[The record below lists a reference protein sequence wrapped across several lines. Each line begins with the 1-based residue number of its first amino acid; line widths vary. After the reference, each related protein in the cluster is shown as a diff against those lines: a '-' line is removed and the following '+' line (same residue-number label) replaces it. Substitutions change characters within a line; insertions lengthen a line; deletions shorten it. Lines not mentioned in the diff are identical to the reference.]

1 MSETA
6 LSEAT
11 HLEELRNNYIRIEK
25 EIERDEAE
33 KLQIFKTINSISER
47 MHQLDSEIIVLNDE
61 KDNVDQ
67 LITEIS
73 KGFSKIEA
81 STQSLLLLTTRQL
94 KMLKRKY
101 NS

>member
-1 MSETA
+1 MSDTA
-6 LSEAT
+6 LAHAMQLESLRAT
-11 HLEELRNNYIRIEK
+11 YISLEK
-25 EIERDEAE
+25 EISENENE
-33 KLQIFKTINSISER
+33 KLQIFKTINQITERISKIDQE
-47 MHQLDSEIIVLNDE
+47 LVDL
-61 KDNVDQ
+61 KDDHANVDQ

-101 NS
+101 NP

>member
-1 MSETA
+1 MAETP
-6 LSEAT
+6 LSQAS
-11 HLEELRNNYIRIEK
+11 HLEKLRNMYIQIEN
-25 EIERDEAE
+25 EIETDESE
-33 KLQIFKTINSISER
+33 KMSIFKAINSISER
-47 MHQLDSEIIVLNDE
+47 ISNIDSELAVLQDE
-61 KDNVDQ
+61 QDNINQ

-73 KGFSKIEA
+73 KGYSKIEA